1 MRSYSASSSLPFKQ
15 NTSQPETDPLTNLK
29 WRGKSF
35 LSSQPETDP
44 LTVVSELLNPFS
56 RDGMLKK
63 EYFVS
68 ENANCPSDVVCVSFM
83 YGPRLVEFAHSRKEM
98 HFQHRQWS
106 FFAIVDPGGLTPRW
120 RSCSSGLG
128 RCQGINGRMT
138 LATVQTVAT

>member
-98 HFQHRQWS
+98 HS
-106 FFAIVDPGGLTPRW
+106 LSLT
-120 RSCSSGLG
+120 
-128 RCQGINGRMT
+128 I
-138 LATVQTVAT
+138 VATNELHDFNHVWGCNYEKDLHL